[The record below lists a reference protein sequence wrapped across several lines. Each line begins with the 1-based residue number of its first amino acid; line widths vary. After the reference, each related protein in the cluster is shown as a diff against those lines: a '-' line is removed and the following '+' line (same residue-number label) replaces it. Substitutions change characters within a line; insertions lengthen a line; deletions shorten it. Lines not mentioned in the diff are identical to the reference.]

1 MQIFPIGR
9 EAPEEKTNLAGR
21 ENCQSIVHGQRS
33 EDLTLHYTTSRKRF
47 SGAFRAGAPSPLACL
62 LLAHPFFLC
71 PLLPK
76 ACYAGYLRPGTRI
89 IHRYPLSIISII
101 TKLLLG
107 MRRNSHQTLQGP
119 VVRRPLNIVGVK
131 VYFGFLILLIKSIFS
146 DNFLYSF

>member
-1 MQIFPIGR
+1 MDNVVKILHYITP
-9 EAPEEKTNLAGR
+9 LAGNDFR
-21 ENCQSIVHGQRS
+21 GPSVQA
-33 EDLTLHYTTSRKRF
+33 LPLPSRVSF
-47 SGAFRAGAPSPLACL
+47 SRTR
-62 LLAHPFFLC
+62 FFLC

-131 VYFGFLILLIKSIFS
+131 VYFGFLILLIKSIFW